1 MKRSSSSTDCKHT
14 SKKFCARHH
23 CSDQHSDSAINNTN
37 NSSCSSSCSAVDDDK
52 TIAQKSSEPDMS
64 TTVLTYI
71 QDVVHSLDKGRIDQC
86 LSNKLSPDTLDQL
99 DSKHAEIAT
108 ALDAAL
114 KNIAQRQLQL
124 ETENLRYRIA
134 IQQQHQL
141 LTCQQNDREEY
152 DQHHE
157 DTNNDEDTVP
167 LPTSSTVLVTNQDST
182 QQQADS
188 HMTPEDGIPT
198 VQDASLIERMQ
209 TAAHPIVSLSSTHR
223 IGKLLV
229 SLVIS
234 SSLISHY
241 SISQ

>member
-1 MKRSSSSTDCKHT
+1 
-14 SKKFCARHH
+14 
-23 CSDQHSDSAINNTN
+23 
-37 NSSCSSSCSAVDDDK
+37 
-52 TIAQKSSEPDMS
+52 MS
-64 TTVLTYI
+64 TTVLSYI

-141 LTCQQNDREEY
+141 LTCQQNDREY

-167 LPTSSTVLVTNQDST
+167 LPTSSSSSSSTMLVTNQDST
-182 QQQADS
+182 QQADS

-223 IGKLLV
+223 IGKWHGIVLIVMLL
-229 SLVIS
+229 LNPNLTLLFFVIS
-234 SSLISHY
+234 
-241 SISQ
+241 Q